1 MSWLRKVPGMDI
13 FLTKQI
19 FITVDVAFG
28 LYLLE
33 FELRYVAS
41 SKRKGKGVKYI
52 MSLCCAFLRRCWKD
66 KSLYAN
72 VCFTQFRYILK
83 YNFWILWN
91 RSHIVHWTLL
101 RYLACKRCNARCVR
115 IGLAV
120 RPSLW
125 NSLLLSSEA
134 GLAGPMLTLRYRGFL
149 IKTKKNVSWRLE
161 TDRRREEADMGA
173 RPATGVA
180 GADRS
185 SGTACILDYS
195 SSPSWLGKAASLFGE
210 NLRSRSQK
218 LAFGLGIC
226 SR

>member
-1 MSWLRKVPGMDI
+1 MQR
-13 FLTKQI
+13 
-19 FITVDVAFG
+19 
-28 LYLLE
+28 
-33 FELRYVAS
+33 
-41 SKRKGKGVKYI
+41 
-52 MSLCCAFLRRCWKD
+52 
-66 KSLYAN
+66 
-72 VCFTQFRYILK
+72 
-83 YNFWILWN
+83 
-91 RSHIVHWTLL
+91 
-101 RYLACKRCNARCVR
+101 RCVR

-195 SSPSWLGKAASLFGE
+195 SSPS
-210 NLRSRSQK
+210 
-218 LAFGLGIC
+218 
-226 SR
+226 

>member
-91 RSHIVHWTLL
+91 RSHNVHWTLL

-134 GLAGPMLTLRYRGFL
+134 GLAGPMLTLTYRGFL
-149 IKTKKNVSWRLE
+149 IKTKKKRIVE
-161 TDRRREEADMGA
+161 TRDGQAA
-173 RPATGVA
+173 RGGRHGRTA
-180 GADRS
+180 GNR
-185 SGTACILDYS
+185 
-195 SSPSWLGKAASLFGE
+195 
-210 NLRSRSQK
+210 RSRSGSI
-218 LAFGLGIC
+218 FRNGLHSWLFVLSIMI
-226 SR
+226 R